1 MRWRTVAAGGLA
13 RVLDHKVREA
23 ARFGRDC
30 LHICGRTRT
39 EWGVGTLVDGVDVG
53 VEVLRIDRCSRPTRI
68 CPLAQVWRQGSKRIE
83 AIPLPKPN
91 LHTHPSQVRTGRHV
105 DSLTWPDSSSLLLA
119 VLSLSCKCV
128 CASRCGEW
136 RSSNEQPSLPLVLHL
151 FFLLNSYAAFGAAPN
166 VTSSS
171 WDHERLYK
179 P

>member
-53 VEVLRIDRCSRPTRI
+53 VEVLRIVPDAAGRRGFVRWLKFGDRDRNGSRRSL
-68 CPLAQVWRQGSKRIE
+68 CPNQIYTHT
-83 AIPLPKPN
+83 PPKSVP
-91 LHTHPSQVRTGRHV
+91 VDM